1 MDAAHRR
8 HGGHEGHRDAQVGRL
23 LVQGGGQVDGARV
36 VDVVLISLGGLFSS
50 AIMVSVALLCL
61 SLWELLLVKKL

>member
-36 VDVVLISLGGLFSS
+36 VDVVLVPEVLELDS
-50 AIMVSVALLCL
+50 AFDCKSRG
-61 SLWELLLVKKL
+61 